1 MNNTRKILTRLKG
14 KATRPI
20 ADAAGD
26 RRSEAK
32 AEFEARTG
40 EKPPEP
46 ELHAVEEETRRRHGD
61 IES

>member
-1 MNNTRKILTRLKG
+1 MGFWTRLKG

-32 AEFEARTG
+32 NELEAQTG
-40 EKPPEP
+40 EKPTAAV
-46 ELHAVEEETRRRHGD
+46 LDVEEQAERRKHGD
-61 IES
+61 IQA

>member
-1 MNNTRKILTRLKG
+1 MGFWTRLKG

-32 AEFEARTG
+32 NELEAQTG
-40 EKPPEP
+40 EKPTRP
-46 ELHAVEEETRRRHGD
+46 LVDLEEQMERRKHGD
-61 IES
+61 IQA

>member
-1 MNNTRKILTRLKG
+1 MGFWTRLKG

-32 AEFEARTG
+32 NELEAQTG
-40 EKPPEP
+40 EKPPRP
-46 ELHAVEEETRRRHGD
+46 VLDLEEQAERRKHGD
-61 IES
+61 IQA

>member
-1 MNNTRKILTRLKG
+1 MGFWTRLKG

-32 AEFEARTG
+32 NELEAQTG
-40 EKPPEP
+40 EKPTPPLLDLE
-46 ELHAVEEETRRRHGD
+46 EQVERRKHGD
-61 IES
+61 IQA

>member
-1 MNNTRKILTRLKG
+1 MGFWTRLKG

-32 AEFEARTG
+32 NELEAQTG
-40 EKPPEP
+40 EKPTQPLLDLE
-46 ELHAVEEETRRRHGD
+46 EQVERRKHGD
-61 IES
+61 IQA

>member
-1 MNNTRKILTRLKG
+1 MGFWTRFKG

-32 AEFEARTG
+32 NAVEAQTG
-40 EKPPEP
+40 EKPSEP
-46 ELHAVEEETRRRHGD
+46 VVDVVEQAARRKHGD
-61 IES
+61 IEG